1 MKRRIAVMLVLS
13 MIVFALAGCGG
24 GKDSGKETTKSESN
38 GAESKAETK
47 AETQAAQETLAE
59 TKAEENQAGG
69 WSVATETD
77 KVGYEELVSSLGE
90 LKPEDVPEGLK
101 IGVVLSEPTNEFW
114 VNIATGIKKAADYYG
129 VEVDVQHCSSAE
141 DITGQLAIAET
152 MVNQNYDIYVMT
164 SLADDTLASAV
175 DMAHANGKKV
185 VNCVSQVLS
194 NADVYFG
201 YDQYDMGVTAAEY
214 VIEKL
219 GAESGKVAIVM
230 GAVGTEVNTQ
240 RVNGFK
246 ETCEAAGLEVV
257 AELPAEWDVEAAM
270 NLASDALTTDPDI
283 KAFFCVNDNMA
294 ISVAEAVNSKGLQG
308 EVTVIG
314 VDGISATYESMAEG
328 GQTATVDSYAVE
340 SGERS
345 LEMAIRLL
353 LEQDVNRCVIGP
365 LVVIDQ
371 NNRAEY
377 GK

>member
-1 MKRRIAVMLVLS
+1 MKKMKKLAAMGLVLT
-13 MIVFALAGCGG
+13 MLAALTAGCAGQNTSE
-24 GKDSGKETTKSESN
+24 KSSGDDVKVQSNAEDAQSAESESN
-38 GAESKAETK
+38 SESGTW
-47 AETQAAQETLAE
+47 TVAA
-59 TKAEENQAGG
+59 
-69 WSVATETD
+69 ETD
-77 KVGYEELVSSLGE
+77 KITYEELVKELGE
-90 LKPEDVPEGLK
+90 INPDDVPDGLK

-114 VNIATGIKKAADYYG
+114 VNIGKGIEQAAEKYG
-129 VEVDVQHCSSAE
+129 VEADIQFCSSAD
-141 DITGQLAIAET
+141 DITGQLSIAET
-152 MVNQNYDIYVMT
+152 MVKQDYDIYIMT

-214 VIEKL
+214 VIENL
-219 GAESGKVAIVM
+219 GDEKGKVAIVM

-257 AELPAEWDVEAAM
+257 AELPAEWDVEEAM

-294 ISVAEAVNSKGLQG
+294 ISVAEAVNAKGLQG
-308 EVTVIG
+308 KVITIG
-314 VDGISATYESMAEG
+314 VDGISASYESMAEG
-328 GQTATVDSYAVE
+328 GQTATVDSYGVE
-340 SGERS
+340 SGERT
-345 LEMAIRLL
+345 LEMAVRLL
-353 LEQDVNRCVIGP
+353 MEQDVNRCVIGP
-365 LVVIDQ
+365 LVVVDEE
-371 NNRAEY
+371 NRAEY

>member
-1 MKRRIAVMLVLS
+1 MKKIVSMLLVLA
-13 MIVFALAGCGG
+13 MGLTLFVGCGG
-24 GKDSGKETTKSESN
+24 NDAQDNKNSEKNSEAVKGDEKGNDADKDTEAPAPA
-38 GAESKAETK
+38 AE
-47 AETQAAQETLAE
+47 
-59 TKAEENQAGG
+59 G

-77 KVGYEELVSSLGE
+77 KVAYEELVSALGE
-90 LKPEDVPEGLK
+90 LKPEDVPDGLK

-114 VNIATGIKKAADYYG
+114 VNIGKGIEQAAEYYG
-129 VEVDVQHCSSAE
+129 VEADIQFCSSAE
-141 DITGQLAIAET
+141 DITGQLSIAET
-152 MVNQNYDIYVMT
+152 MVKQDYDIYVMT
-164 SLADDTLASAV
+164 SLADDTLSSAV
-175 DMAHANGKKV
+175 DMAHENGKKV

-201 YDQYDMGVTAAEY
+201 YDQYEMGVTAANY
-214 VIEKL
+214 VIDKL
-219 GAESGKVAIVM
+219 GSEGGKVAIVM

-294 ISVAEAVNSKGLQG
+294 ISVAEAVNAKGLQG
-308 EVTVIG
+308 QVITIG
-314 VDGISATYESMAEG
+314 IDGISATYESMAEG
-328 GQTATVDSYAVE
+328 GQTATVDSYGIE
-340 SGERS
+340 SGERT

-353 LEQDVNRCVIGP
+353 MGQDVNRCVIGP
-365 LVVIDQ
+365 LVVIDEA
-371 NNRAEY
+371 NRAEY